1 MDLRFRGEL
10 WFWRG
15 PSPFHFVTV
24 PDAESAEIEAVS
36 PMVSYGWG
44 CIPVEGTVGETV
56 FTTSLFPKD
65 GGYLVPI
72 KDKVRK
78 AEELELGDM
87 VDVQLT
93 IDLGRAYRSLST
105 TPRRVT
111 SGRSVVPC
119 TTNVTTTTA
128 VATTNSSAR
137 CGNAL
142 PESTVA
148 GIANAAASGT
158 TPRVPAQVTTA
169 AACQGRYDAAFR
181 PGRRA
186 TKTAAIPSAA
196 ARTTSSAPTITAV
209 IVIAVVRC
217 DDGRSRMKTASW

>member
-1 MDLRFRGEL
+1 VDLRFRGEL

-93 IDLGRAYRSLST
+93 IDLGRA
-105 TPRRVT
+105 
-111 SGRSVVPC
+111 
-119 TTNVTTTTA
+119 
-128 VATTNSSAR
+128 
-137 CGNAL
+137 
-142 PESTVA
+142 
-148 GIANAAASGT
+148 
-158 TPRVPAQVTTA
+158 
-169 AACQGRYDAAFR
+169 
-181 PGRRA
+181 
-186 TKTAAIPSAA
+186 
-196 ARTTSSAPTITAV
+196 
-209 IVIAVVRC
+209 
-217 DDGRSRMKTASW
+217 